1 MNTRN
6 AGLVALLGA
15 VLLVLGACRETP
27 SEPSADGIVQ
37 TVRLDPAEP
46 RKGEIVTVIS
56 TLENRGNSTKTV
68 THLIC
73 VLGLGGDLML
83 SMPPN
88 EARCAAV
95 SATAEFTPGKTLE
108 FADRRVVDSP
118 AGVYSLRVEHLVDPQ
133 TAVTVRVRVRD

>member
-15 VLLVLGACRETP
+15 TLVLGSCRETP
-27 SEPSADGIVQ
+27 IEPSADGIVQ

-56 TLENRGNSTKTV
+56 TIENRGTATKSV
-68 THLIC
+68 THLVC
-73 VLGLGGDLML
+73 ALGLGGDLVL

-95 SATAEFTPGKTLE
+95 SSTADFTAGKTLE
-108 FADRRVVDSP
+108 MADRRVVDSP
-118 AGVYSLRVEHLVDPQ
+118 AGVYSLRVEHLIDPQ
-133 TAVTVRVRVRD
+133 RAVTVRVRIRD